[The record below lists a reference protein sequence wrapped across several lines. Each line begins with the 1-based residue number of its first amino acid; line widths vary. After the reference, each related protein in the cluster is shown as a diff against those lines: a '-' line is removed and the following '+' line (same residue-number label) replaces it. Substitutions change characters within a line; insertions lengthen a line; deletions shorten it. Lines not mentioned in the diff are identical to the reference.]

1 MHVTD
6 GCWIDVTLAGED
18 FRRQTDR
25 LGEISS
31 DFRERREKQVSK
43 TVPAKPAIASKAITE
58 ETRQESRVFRE
69 RDHAVADVAGRKH
82 LQFIT
87 QTPGTA
93 AIVGNGDDRG
103 ETFDPDR
110 LVGFTD
116 ESFETGEKCRQSR
129 APADGYE
136 LLTTCDCSLL
146 QMKAPGEEV
155 NRVTQLNHT
164 LSRRFS
170 QMNPDLIGVPLR
182 KSAA

>member
-6 GCWIDVTLAGED
+6 GCWIDVTLARED

-58 ETRQESRVFRE
+58 ETRQQRRVFRE
-69 RDHAVADVAGRKH
+69 CDHAVANVARWKH
-82 LQFIT
+82 LQFVT
-87 QTPGTA
+87 QAPGA
-93 AIVGNGDDRG
+93 ATIIGNGDDRG

-110 LVGFTD
+110 LLGFTD

-129 APADGYE
+129 TPADGYE

-155 NRVTQLNHT
+155 NRYRLK
-164 LSRRFS
+164 SY
-170 QMNPDLIGVPLR
+170 LICQ
-182 KSAA
+182 